1 MSQLIDVKIM
11 KSKDNSPNLVD
22 QAILLFTL
30 GDEKLA
36 ESQLV
41 EHLSVNQDDSTAWR
55 ALSEIRLATQDFC
68 GAEQACRK
76 ALFIDGDDLASNVSL
91 ARILVAQGD
100 KEGAEEASAKARILG
115 WKDELAQDG
124 ESA

>member
-1 MSQLIDVKIM
+1 MI
-11 KSKDNSPNLVD
+11 NEN
-22 QAILLFTL
+22 
-30 GDEKLA
+30 
-36 ESQLV
+36 
-41 EHLSVNQDDSTAWR
+41 
-55 ALSEIRLATQDFC
+55 
-68 GAEQACRK
+68 
-76 ALFIDGDDLASNVSL
+76 DLASNVSL